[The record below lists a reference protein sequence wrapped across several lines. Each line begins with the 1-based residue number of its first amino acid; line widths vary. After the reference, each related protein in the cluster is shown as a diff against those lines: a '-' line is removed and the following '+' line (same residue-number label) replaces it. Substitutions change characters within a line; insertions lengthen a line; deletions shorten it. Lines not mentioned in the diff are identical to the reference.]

1 MTNDQMSDNRLTKRR
16 RPITIIIGLLLMV
29 AVVIAP
35 IALAPQ
41 IVGVTFYP
49 GPQNNAAENR
59 AIAFVLAELQ
69 SYIDALLLLPI
80 VALIWFR
87 FGWARYMFAVMI
99 LLGIAETA
107 VSLDIFHPE
116 VFALTLAS
124 ILSVGLLFA
133 PSSNLWLKDK
143 QND

>member
-99 LLGIAETA
+99 LLGIAENA